1 MKKYMYI
8 LIAGL
13 FGLTMT
19 GCKNHVPS
27 EEDLPVRAI
36 DFSYEVDQ
44 EQYTLDYYVGSNIRF
59 FPTVTVNTEVKW
71 DFGDGETA
79 VGAEVHH
86 KYLVAG
92 TYKITAEAN
101 GGKKTNTIFIAD
113 IRPIVTQINDEATV
127 HDGLVEVASSYV
139 SFDIELPN
147 PDSLGAIY
155 EWTFP
160 EGTTNEAGEAVANFV
175 QTIEPRSIKALPELG
190 KVKFSKVGSQSCK
203 LQVKLQKE
211 TGSTEYRNLDAVVK
225 NVQVALNEEAPTLYY
240 AQKDGNIMA
249 MKLPKSRSIEG
260 VTIEPYDMGISSG
273 QHMMNIVYDEGQLY
287 LVDCGKQFL
296 YCNDVLENMGDGK
309 VSVMSVDAST
319 MGTVITN
326 VGGRAFSD
334 PYVGFIDGDRLY
346 LGDRRMGLYYIDKGS
361 RNLVFNSLF
370 SREDGLNFFV
380 NNWCGYYGHGLIY
393 GAINGGFGKE
403 GDIWYICKK
412 GNGPGLYR
420 LQESDIS
427 SSHGSTWDESE
438 MPKAGTL
445 FVGTPMTTYIH
456 DVNNAVYY
464 FTMAS
469 QATRGIFRITEADL
483 EKFCP
488 KIDDTNSALL
498 AACALTFDPAAIDPA
513 TGSTASWAGQ
523 ILKPVVGNDNSA
535 VEGMTDENVAIC
547 QLALDK
553 NTGDIYMMYRS
564 SEENTTPSGLV
575 RYNAETGYLEYV
587 IQGIKGYGC
596 TVCPIESKLFN

>member
-1 MKKYMYI
+1 MKKYMYFV
-8 LIAGL
+8 IAGML
-13 FGLTMT
+13 GLAMT
-19 GCKNHVPS
+19 GCKNHIPG
-27 EEDLPVRAI
+27 EEPQPTRAI

-59 FPTVTVNTEVKW
+59 FTTVEAKTEVKW

-79 VGAEVHH
+79 VGEVVNH
-86 KYLVAG
+86 KYIQAG
-92 TYKITAEAN
+92 TYKVTAEGN
-101 GGKKTNTIFIAD
+101 GGKKVNTIFIAD

-127 HDGLVEVASSYV
+127 IDGLVEVASSFI

-147 PDSLGAIY
+147 PDSLGAIF

-160 EGTTNEAGEAVANFV
+160 AGTTNEAGDTVANFV
-175 QTIEPRSIKALPELG
+175 QTIEPRSTKALPELG
-190 KVKFSKVGSQSCK
+190 KVKFATVGSQSCK

-211 TGSTEYRNLDAVVK
+211 TGSIEYRNLDLVVK
-225 NVQVALNEEAPTLYY
+225 NVQVGLNEEAPTLYY
-240 AQKDGNIMA
+240 AVKDGNVMA
-249 MKLPKSRSIEG
+249 LKLPKSRSVEG
-260 VTIEPYDMGISSG
+260 VTIEPYDMGVSAG
-273 QHMMNIVYDEGQLY
+273 QHMMNILYDEGQLY

-334 PYVGFIDGDRLY
+334 PYVGYIDGDRLY
-346 LGDRRMGLYYIDKGS
+346 LGDRRMGLYYIDKNS

-370 SREDGLNFFV
+370 DKEEGLNFFV
-380 NNWCGYYGHGLIY
+380 NHWCGYYGHGLIY

-403 GDIWYICKK
+403 NGIWYICKR

-420 LQESDIS
+420 MQESDIS
-427 SSHGSTWDESE
+427 SSHGSTWDVSE
-438 MPKAGTL
+438 MPAAGTL
-445 FVGTPMTTYIH
+445 FVGTPMTTYLH
-456 DVNNAVYY
+456 DTENQVYY
-464 FTMAS
+464 FTMAGA
-469 QATRGIFRITEADL
+469 ATRGIFRIPEADI
-483 EKFCP
+483 ENFNP
-488 KIDDTNSALL
+488 KISDEHPINPY
-498 AACALTFDPAAIDPA
+498 ALTFDPAAIDPA
-513 TGSTASWAGQ
+513 TGSTAAWAGQ
-523 ILKPVVGNDNSA
+523 ILKPVVGNDNSS

-553 NTGDIYMMYRS
+553 NTGDVYMLYRS
-564 SEENTTPSGLV
+564 SEEQTTPSGLV

-596 TVCPIESKLFN
+596 TICPIESKLFN